1 MFQLVPSHFVSLSA
15 ATSSGLSERSQSTR
29 TSRQMRH
36 LVRGSMAPAKGV
48 VCLSTALRKSGIGS
62 ATAEINRGGG
72 LGGLSERSVNLG
84 QHLGERLRAP
94 LEGVG
99 VLVPLGDEGH

>member
-1 MFQLVPSHFVSLSA
+1 MTPTYIAITEHYGPLM
-15 ATSSGLSERSQSTR
+15 TSNVAIAYKALAIR
-29 TSRQMRH
+29 
-36 LVRGSMAPAKGV
+36 V
-48 VCLSTALRKSGIGS
+48 LSTALRKSGIGS